1 MSARPRPY
9 SKRAFWK
16 YNWLA
21 HHKRIAALERARGH
35 AHGRLVDVGCGS
47 MPFASLFDGRV
58 TGMTGLDL
66 PGSVALGPLGPDVFA
81 RAEALPLRD
90 ACAGT
95 VLAMAVLSYVREPG
109 RMLGEAHR
117 VLAPGGVLIVECVQM
132 SPLWNPPHDYWRFTQ
147 HGARLLLESGGF
159 EVVEMIPV
167 GGLMARVGLSWIA
180 ALNRLNRG
188 PLRVLTE
195 IPVRLS
201 YAAIQ
206 LVFAGLDRLL
216 FDPNEALAHLVV
228 ARKPGGGASR

>member
-1 MSARPRPY
+1 VSAGSRPY
-9 SKRAFWK
+9 SKHAFWK

-21 HHKRIAALERARGH
+21 HHKRIAALERARVH

-47 MPFASLFDGRV
+47 MPFAPLFEGRV
-58 TGMTGLDL
+58 AGITGLDL
-66 PGSVALGPLGPDVFA
+66 PGSIALDRRGPDVFA

-90 ACAGT
+90 GSAGT
-95 VLAMAVLSYVREPG
+95 VLAMALLSYVPEPR

-147 HGARLLLESGGF
+147 HGARLLLEAAGF
-159 EVVEMIPV
+159 EVVDAIPV

-180 ALNRLNRG
+180 ALNRVNRG

-195 IPVRLS
+195 IPVRAL

-206 LVFAGLDRLL
+206 LVFAGLDRVL
-216 FDPNEALAHLVV
+216 FDPNEALAHLMV
-228 ARKPGGGASR
+228 ARKPGAPART